1 MSTQGYE
8 KPLQVFNSIS
18 HSIAALT
25 HETELNT
32 QREIPYLQLTMHCFV
47 YYPNT
52 LPT

>member
-1 MSTQGYE
+1 MGTEGNG

-18 HSIAALT
+18 HAFAALP

-47 YYPNT
+47 YYPNI